1 MTTNER
7 SPRRGRA
14 ARPSAGFTLIEL
26 MVALVVFAIGV
37 LSLGLVVPLAT
48 NRVNA
53 AGVQTRASALAAER
67 AETLLMIPYGDADLT
82 AGTHADPANPI
93 DGYYVQWRVTDNQ
106 PINGCKRVVVFVS
119 KWSTSARPA
128 ASVTV
133 VCPQSGG

>member
-1 MTTNER
+1 MTTNVSR
-7 SPRRGRA
+7 TRRARA
-14 ARPSAGFTLIEL
+14 ARPGAGFTLIEL
-26 MVALVVFAIGV
+26 VVALVVFALGV

-48 NRVNA
+48 KRVNA

-93 DGYYVQWRVTDNQ
+93 DGYYVQWRVTDDQ
-106 PINGCKRVVVFVS
+106 PITGCKRVVVFVS
-119 KWSTSARPA
+119 KWSAGGRPE